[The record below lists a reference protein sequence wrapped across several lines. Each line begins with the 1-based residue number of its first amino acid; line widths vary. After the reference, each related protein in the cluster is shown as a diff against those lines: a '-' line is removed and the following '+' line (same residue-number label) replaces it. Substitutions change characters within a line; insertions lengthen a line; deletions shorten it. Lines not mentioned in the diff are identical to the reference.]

1 MPLPLQLPEL
11 QFIDA
16 DGHPYAGGTLQTLVP
31 GTTTPKDTWIDH
43 DGSALN
49 TNPIVLNS
57 AGRCTCF
64 GDGDYRV
71 ILRDVNGNL
80 VYDAWT
86 TSIVSDAMQPVV
98 AAPTIAEAQRLLGI
112 VDSTAALN
120 AEIARAE
127 AAEATLTTNL
137 NNEISRATAA
147 ETSLRN
153 DLNAEIARAEAAEA
167 ALSAQIAGQPKTGT
181 SFTDTSGHQRVTY
194 DTAFPTGTLAVAVT
208 HLGSDLSAQWFT
220 VTYDAAGFDVWCSIP
235 LADDAV
241 HPSTSS
247 FCWIAFGH

>member
-1 MPLPLQLPEL
+1 MAQW
-11 QFIDA
+11 IDA
-16 DGHPYAGGTLQTLVP
+16 DGHPYAGGTVQTLIP
-31 GTTTPKDTWIDH
+31 GTTTPKDTWTDP
-43 DGSALN
+43 GGTALN
-49 TNPIVLNS
+49 TNPITLDA
-57 AGRCTCF
+57 AGRCF
-64 GDGDYRV
+64 FLGSGDYRV
-71 ILRDVNGNL
+71 IVRDVGGNL
-80 VYDAWT
+80 VYDGWT
-86 TSIVSDAMQPVV
+86 SSVVSAEMQPVV
-98 AAPTIAEAQRLLGI
+98 SGTIANAKTLLGI

-167 ALSAQIAGQPKTGT
+167 ALAAQIAGQPKTGT

-194 DTAFPTGTLAVAVT
+194 DTAFPTGTLAVSVT